1 MRENLDPILTDP
13 DFLALPPEQD
23 FLSQFR
29 TMDTVP
35 EEEAQWLV
43 PGYIPQGQI
52 TLLAADGGV
61 GKTSFWCQL
70 LAALSTGRA
79 TLLEEVSPKWD
90 SDSLSGE
97 SGHTSRKRCPAKQ
110 DTPHKERWG
119 AFFSTEDLRAEK
131 AEKEAA
137 PGRGQDDEFNY
148 TGVLPPPPCW
158 SCAWAAPELSD
169 FIHSYRPA
177 LCVLDPIQGFLPHGV
192 NMAARNEIRECL
204 APLMALGEQV
214 GTAFLLVCH
223 TNKRAGAWGRTRLA
237 DSADL
242 WDGRPQRA
250 DDGATPGTAGATSA
264 RRRNNYGPLQPTR
277 LYTFSDSGLLVPA
290 GLTQKR
296 DREFQLQAQ
305 PSAAPKREG
314 CKEFLLQKLE
324 ENGGSLPAKELE
336 ELAREEG
343 YTKTT
348 VRHSKGE
355 LKDSGFLRFRQECV
369 GREKRWWVESLVPP
383 MT

>member
-90 SDSLSGE
+90 SDSLSGKTDTPAE
-97 SGHTSRKRCPAKQ
+97 TLSAKQ

-119 AFFSTEDLRAEK
+119 AFFSTEDSVRKKLKKKLRLAGAKMMNLITLESSST
-131 AEKEAA
+131 ALLELRL
-137 PGRGQDDEFNY
+137 G
-148 TGVLPPPPCW
+148 
-158 SCAWAAPELSD
+158 SPELSD

-242 WDGRPQRA
+242 WDAARSVLMMGDAGDGRRYLSPETCRVF
-250 DDGATPGTAGATSA
+250 TTTLSRTS
-264 RRRNNYGPLQPTR
+264 RRGLGFDKPDSRNPRRSPCCEEAPASVYGPTGFTGTCAWVDPDHRLVYVFLSNRVFPDVWNNKLSRLDIRTR
-277 LYTFSDSGLLVPA
+277 IQQAIYKAIGL
-290 GLTQKR
+290 
-296 DREFQLQAQ
+296 E
-305 PSAAPKREG
+305 
-314 CKEFLLQKLE
+314 
-324 ENGGSLPAKELE
+324 
-336 ELAREEG
+336 
-343 YTKTT
+343 
-348 VRHSKGE
+348 
-355 LKDSGFLRFRQECV
+355 
-369 GREKRWWVESLVPP
+369 
-383 MT
+383 

>member
-70 LAALSTGRA
+70 LAALSTGRR
-79 TLLEEVSPKWD
+79 TLLEKVSPKWD
-90 SDSLSGE
+90 SNSLSE
-97 SGHTSRKRCPAKQ
+97 KADTPAETLSAKQ

-119 AFFSTEDLRAEK
+119 AFFSTEDSVRKKLKKKLRLAGAKMMNLITLESSS
-131 AEKEAA
+131 AA
-137 PGRGQDDEFNY
+137 LLELRLG
-148 TGVLPPPPCW
+148 
-158 SCAWAAPELSD
+158 SPELSD

-242 WDGRPQRA
+242 WDAARSVLMMGDAGDGRRYLSQEK
-250 DDGATPGTAGATSA
+250 
-264 RRRNNYGPLQPTR
+264 NNYGSLQPTR

-305 PSAAPKREG
+305 PPAAPKREG

>member
-70 LAALSTGRA
+70 LAALSTGRR
-79 TLLEEVSPKWD
+79 TLLEEVSPKGD
-90 SDSLSGE
+90 SDSLSGKADTPAE
-97 SGHTSRKRCPAKQ
+97 TLSAKQ

-119 AFFSTEDLRAEK
+119 AFFSTEDSVRKKLKKKLRLAGAKMMNLITLESSST
-131 AEKEAA
+131 ALLELRL
-137 PGRGQDDEFNY
+137 G
-148 TGVLPPPPCW
+148 
-158 SCAWAAPELSD
+158 SPELSD

-242 WDGRPQRA
+242 WDAARSVLMMGDAGDGRRYLSQEK
-250 DDGATPGTAGATSA
+250 
-264 RRRNNYGPLQPTR
+264 NNYSPLQPTR

-290 GLTQKR
+290 GLSQKR

-369 GREKRWWVESLVPP
+369 GREKRWRVESLVPP

>member
-70 LAALSTGRA
+70 LAALSTGRR

-90 SDSLSGE
+90 SDSLSE
-97 SGHTSRKRCPAKQ
+97 KADTPAETLSAKQ
-110 DTPHKERWG
+110 DTLPKERWG
-119 AFFSTEDLRAEK
+119 ASSSTALLELRL
-131 AEKEAA
+131 
-137 PGRGQDDEFNY
+137 G
-148 TGVLPPPPCW
+148 
-158 SCAWAAPELSD
+158 SPELSD

-242 WDGRPQRA
+242 WDAARSVLMMGDAGDGRRYLSQEK
-250 DDGATPGTAGATSA
+250 
-264 RRRNNYGPLQPTR
+264 NNYGPLQPTR

-343 YTKTT
+343 FSKIT
-348 VRHSKGE
+348 VRRSKEE
-355 LKDSGFLRFRQECV
+355 LKAASGIQYSV
-369 GREKRWWVESLVPP
+369 NSQGRSGPVSWQVQLL
-383 MT
+383 T

>member
-70 LAALSTGRA
+70 LAALSTGRR
-79 TLLEEVSPKWD
+79 TLLEEVSPKGD
-90 SDSLSGE
+90 SDFLSE
-97 SGHTSRKRCPAKQ
+97 KADTPAETLSVKQ

-119 AFFSTEDLRAEK
+119 AFFSTEDSVRKKLKKKLRLAGAKMMNLITLESSS
-131 AEKEAA
+131 AA
-137 PGRGQDDEFNY
+137 LLELRLG
-148 TGVLPPPPCW
+148 
-158 SCAWAAPELSD
+158 SPELSD

-242 WDGRPQRA
+242 WDAARSVLMMGDAGDGRRYLSQEK
-250 DDGATPGTAGATSA
+250 
-264 RRRNNYGPLQPTR
+264 NNYGSLQPTR

>member
-70 LAALSTGRA
+70 LAALSTGRR
-79 TLLEEVSPKWD
+79 TLLEKVSPKWD
-90 SDSLSGE
+90 SNSLSE
-97 SGHTSRKRCPAKQ
+97 KADTPAETLSAKQ
-110 DTPHKERWG
+110 DTLPKERWG
-119 AFFSTEDLRAEK
+119 AFFSTEDSVRKKLKKKLRLAGAKMMNLITLESSS
-131 AEKEAA
+131 AA
-137 PGRGQDDEFNY
+137 LLELRLG
-148 TGVLPPPPCW
+148 
-158 SCAWAAPELSD
+158 SPELSD

-242 WDGRPQRA
+242 WDAARSVLMMGDAGDGRRYLSQEK
-250 DDGATPGTAGATSA
+250 
-264 RRRNNYGPLQPTR
+264 NNYGPLQPTR

>member
-90 SDSLSGE
+90 SDSLSE
-97 SGHTSRKRCPAKQ
+97 KADTPAKTLSAKQ

-119 AFFSTEDLRAEK
+119 AFFSTEDSVRKKLKKKLRLAGAKMMNLITLESSS
-131 AEKEAA
+131 AA
-137 PGRGQDDEFNY
+137 LLELRLG
-148 TGVLPPPPCW
+148 
-158 SCAWAAPELSD
+158 SPELSD

-242 WDGRPQRA
+242 WDAARSVLMMGDAGDGRRYLSQEK
-250 DDGATPGTAGATSA
+250 
-264 RRRNNYGPLQPTR
+264 NNYGPLQPTR

-314 CKEFLLQKLE
+314 CKAFLLQKLE

>member
-13 DFLALPPEQD
+13 DFLALPHEQD

-90 SDSLSGE
+90 SDSLSE
-97 SGHTSRKRCPAKQ
+97 KADTPAETLSAKQ

-119 AFFSTEDLRAEK
+119 AFFSTEDSVRKKLKKKLRLAGAKMMNLITLESSS
-131 AEKEAA
+131 AA
-137 PGRGQDDEFNY
+137 LLELRLG
-148 TGVLPPPPCW
+148 
-158 SCAWAAPELSD
+158 SPELSD

-242 WDGRPQRA
+242 WDAARSVLMMGDAGDGRRYLSQEK
-250 DDGATPGTAGATSA
+250 
-264 RRRNNYGPLQPTR
+264 NNYGPLQPTR

>member
-90 SDSLSGE
+90 SDFLSE
-97 SGHTSRKRCPAKQ
+97 KTDTPAETLSAKQ

-119 AFFSTEDLRAEK
+119 AFFSTEDSVRKKLKKKLRLAGAKMMNLITLESSST
-131 AEKEAA
+131 ALLELRL
-137 PGRGQDDEFNY
+137 G
-148 TGVLPPPPCW
+148 
-158 SCAWAAPELSD
+158 SPELSD

-242 WDGRPQRA
+242 WDAARSVLMMGDAGDGRRYLSQEK
-250 DDGATPGTAGATSA
+250 
-264 RRRNNYGPLQPTR
+264 NNYGPLQPTR

-296 DREFQLQAQ
+296 DREFQRK
-305 PSAAPKREG
+305 PSPPPPPSGRGVRSSFCKSWRKTAAACQLKSWRSWRGRRATRKQRCGIPKG
-314 CKEFLLQKLE
+314 
-324 ENGGSLPAKELE
+324 N
-336 ELAREEG
+336 
-343 YTKTT
+343 
-348 VRHSKGE
+348 
-355 LKDSGFLRFRQECV
+355 
-369 GREKRWWVESLVPP
+369 
-383 MT
+383 

>member
-90 SDSLSGE
+90 SDFLSE
-97 SGHTSRKRCPAKQ
+97 KADTPAETLSAKQ

-119 AFFSTEDLRAEK
+119 AFFSTEDSVRKKLKKKLRLAGAKMMNLITLESSS
-131 AEKEAA
+131 AA
-137 PGRGQDDEFNY
+137 LLELRLG
-148 TGVLPPPPCW
+148 
-158 SCAWAAPELSD
+158 SPELSD

-242 WDGRPQRA
+242 WDAARSVLMMGDAGDGRRYLSQEK
-250 DDGATPGTAGATSA
+250 
-264 RRRNNYGPLQPTR
+264 NNYGSLQPTR

>member
-90 SDSLSGE
+90 SDFLSE
-97 SGHTSRKRCPAKQ
+97 KADTPAETLSAKQ

-119 AFFSTEDLRAEK
+119 AFFSTEDSVRKKLKKKLRLAGAKMMNLITLESSS
-131 AEKEAA
+131 AA
-137 PGRGQDDEFNY
+137 LLELRLG
-148 TGVLPPPPCW
+148 
-158 SCAWAAPELSD
+158 SPELSD

-242 WDGRPQRA
+242 WDAARSVLMMGDAGDGRRYLSQEK
-250 DDGATPGTAGATSA
+250 
-264 RRRNNYGPLQPTR
+264 NNYGPLQPTR

>member
-79 TLLEEVSPKWD
+79 TLLEEVSPKGD
-90 SDSLSGE
+90 SDFLSE
-97 SGHTSRKRCPAKQ
+97 KADTPAETLSVKQ

-119 AFFSTEDLRAEK
+119 AFFSTEDSVRKKLKKKLRLAGAKMMNLITLESSS
-131 AEKEAA
+131 AA
-137 PGRGQDDEFNY
+137 LLELRLG
-148 TGVLPPPPCW
+148 
-158 SCAWAAPELSD
+158 SPELSD

-242 WDGRPQRA
+242 WDAARSVLMMGDAGDGRRYLSQEK
-250 DDGATPGTAGATSA
+250 
-264 RRRNNYGPLQPTR
+264 NNYGPLQPTR

>member
-70 LAALSTGRA
+70 LAALSTGRR
-79 TLLEEVSPKWD
+79 TLLEEVSPKGD
-90 SDSLSGE
+90 SDFLSE
-97 SGHTSRKRCPAKQ
+97 KADTPAEMLSAKQ

-119 AFFSTEDLRAEK
+119 AFFSTEDSVRKKLKKKLRLAGAKMMNLITLESSST
-131 AEKEAA
+131 ALLELRL
-137 PGRGQDDEFNY
+137 G
-148 TGVLPPPPCW
+148 
-158 SCAWAAPELSD
+158 SPELSD

-242 WDGRPQRA
+242 WDAARSVLMMGDAGDGRRYLSQEK
-250 DDGATPGTAGATSA
+250 
-264 RRRNNYGPLQPTR
+264 NNYGPLQPTR

>member
-70 LAALSTGRA
+70 LAALSTGRR
-79 TLLEEVSPKWD
+79 TLLEEVSLKWD
-90 SDSLSGE
+90 SDFLSE
-97 SGHTSRKRCPAKQ
+97 KADTPAETLSAKQ

-119 AFFSTEDLRAEK
+119 AFFSTEDSVRKKLKKKLRLAGAKMMNLITLESSS
-131 AEKEAA
+131 AA
-137 PGRGQDDEFNY
+137 LLELRLG
-148 TGVLPPPPCW
+148 
-158 SCAWAAPELSD
+158 SPELSD

-242 WDGRPQRA
+242 WDAARSVLMMGDAGDGRRYLSQEK
-250 DDGATPGTAGATSA
+250 
-264 RRRNNYGPLQPTR
+264 NNYGPLQPTR

-314 CKEFLLQKLE
+314 CKEFLLQKLQ

>member
-79 TLLEEVSPKWD
+79 TLLEDVSPKGD
-90 SDSLSGE
+90 SDSLSE
-97 SGHTSRKRCPAKQ
+97 KADTPAETLSVKQ
-110 DTPHKERWG
+110 DTPHKEQWG
-119 AFFSTEDLRAEK
+119 AFFSTEDSVRKKLKKKLRLAGAKMMNLITLESSS
-131 AEKEAA
+131 AA
-137 PGRGQDDEFNY
+137 LLELRLG
-148 TGVLPPPPCW
+148 
-158 SCAWAAPELSD
+158 SPELSD

-242 WDGRPQRA
+242 WDAARSVLMMGDAGDGRRYLSQEK
-250 DDGATPGTAGATSA
+250 
-264 RRRNNYGPLQPTR
+264 NNYGPLQPTR

-314 CKEFLLQKLE
+314 CKAFLLQKLE

>member
-90 SDSLSGE
+90 SDSLSE
-97 SGHTSRKRCPAKQ
+97 KADTPAETMSAKQ

-119 AFFSTEDLRAEK
+119 AFFSTEDSVRKKLKKKLRLAGAKMMNLITLESSST
-131 AEKEAA
+131 ALLELRL
-137 PGRGQDDEFNY
+137 G
-148 TGVLPPPPCW
+148 
-158 SCAWAAPELSD
+158 SPELSD

-242 WDGRPQRA
+242 WDAARSVLMMGDAGDGRRYLSQEK
-250 DDGATPGTAGATSA
+250 
-264 RRRNNYGPLQPTR
+264 NNYGPLQPTR

>member
-79 TLLEEVSPKWD
+79 TLLEEMSPKGD
-90 SDSLSGE
+90 SDSLSE
-97 SGHTSRKRCPAKQ
+97 KTDTPAETLSVKQ
-110 DTPHKERWG
+110 DTPYKERWG
-119 AFFSTEDLRAEK
+119 AFFSTEDSVRKKLKKKLRLAGAKMMNLITLESSS
-131 AEKEAA
+131 AA
-137 PGRGQDDEFNY
+137 LLELRLG
-148 TGVLPPPPCW
+148 
-158 SCAWAAPELSD
+158 SPELSD

-242 WDGRPQRA
+242 WDAARSVLMMGDAGDGRRYLSQEK
-250 DDGATPGTAGATSA
+250 
-264 RRRNNYGPLQPTR
+264 NNYGSLQPTR

-305 PSAAPKREG
+305 PPAAPKREG

>member
-90 SDSLSGE
+90 SDSLSGKAD
-97 SGHTSRKRCPAKQ
+97 TPAETLSVKQ
-110 DTPHKERWG
+110 DTPYKERWG
-119 AFFSTEDLRAEK
+119 AFFSTEDSVRKKLKKKLRLAGAKMMNLITLESSSV
-131 AEKEAA
+131 ALLELRL
-137 PGRGQDDEFNY
+137 G
-148 TGVLPPPPCW
+148 
-158 SCAWAAPELSD
+158 SPELSD

-242 WDGRPQRA
+242 WDAARSVLMMGDAGDGRRYLSQEK
-250 DDGATPGTAGATSA
+250 
-264 RRRNNYGPLQPTR
+264 NNYGSLQPTR

>member
-23 FLSQFR
+23 FLSQVR

-90 SDSLSGE
+90 SDFLSE
-97 SGHTSRKRCPAKQ
+97 KTDTPAETLSVKQ
-110 DTPHKERWG
+110 DTPYKERWG
-119 AFFSTEDLRAEK
+119 AFFSTEDSVRKKLKKKLRLAGAKMMNLITLESSS
-131 AEKEAA
+131 AA
-137 PGRGQDDEFNY
+137 LLELRLG
-148 TGVLPPPPCW
+148 
-158 SCAWAAPELSD
+158 SPELSD

-242 WDGRPQRA
+242 WGAARSVLMMGDAGDGRRYLSQEK
-250 DDGATPGTAGATSA
+250 
-264 RRRNNYGPLQPTR
+264 NNYGSLQPTR

-296 DREFQLQAQ
+296 DKEFQLQAQ

>member
-90 SDSLSGE
+90 SDSLSE
-97 SGHTSRKRCPAKQ
+97 KTDTPAETLSAKQ

-119 AFFSTEDLRAEK
+119 AFFSTEDSVRKKLKKKLRLAGAKMMNLITLESSS
-131 AEKEAA
+131 AA
-137 PGRGQDDEFNY
+137 LLELRLG
-148 TGVLPPPPCW
+148 
-158 SCAWAAPELSD
+158 SPELSD

-242 WDGRPQRA
+242 WDAARSVLMMGDAGDGRRYLSQEK
-250 DDGATPGTAGATSA
+250 
-264 RRRNNYGPLQPTR
+264 NNYGSLQPTR

>member
-13 DFLALPPEQD
+13 DFLALPPQQD

-79 TLLEEVSPKWD
+79 TLLEEMSPKWD
-90 SDSLSGE
+90 SDSLSE
-97 SGHTSRKRCPAKQ
+97 KADTPAETLSAKQ

-119 AFFSTEDLRAEK
+119 AFFSTEDSVRKKLKKKLRLAGAKMMNLITLESSS
-131 AEKEAA
+131 AA
-137 PGRGQDDEFNY
+137 LLELRLG
-148 TGVLPPPPCW
+148 
-158 SCAWAAPELSD
+158 SPELSD

-242 WDGRPQRA
+242 WDAARSVLMMGDAGDGRRYLSQEK
-250 DDGATPGTAGATSA
+250 
-264 RRRNNYGPLQPTR
+264 NNYGSLQPTR

-296 DREFQLQAQ
+296 DREFQLQTQ

>member
-90 SDSLSGE
+90 SDFLSE
-97 SGHTSRKRCPAKQ
+97 KTDTPAETLSAKQ

-119 AFFSTEDLRAEK
+119 AFFSTEDSVRKKLKKKLRLAGAKMMNLITLESSST
-131 AEKEAA
+131 ALLELRL
-137 PGRGQDDEFNY
+137 G
-148 TGVLPPPPCW
+148 
-158 SCAWAAPELSD
+158 SPELSD

-242 WDGRPQRA
+242 WDAARSVLMMGDAGDGRRYLSQEK
-250 DDGATPGTAGATSA
+250 
-264 RRRNNYGPLQPTR
+264 NNYGPLQPTR

-314 CKEFLLQKLE
+314 CKEFLLQKLQ

-369 GREKRWWVESLVPP
+369 GREKRWRVESLVPP

>member
-13 DFLALPPEQD
+13 DFLALPPQQD

-90 SDSLSGE
+90 SDSLSE
-97 SGHTSRKRCPAKQ
+97 KADTPAETLSAKQ
-110 DTPHKERWG
+110 DTSHKERWG
-119 AFFSTEDLRAEK
+119 AFFSTEDSVRKKLKKKLRLAGAKMMNLITLESSST
-131 AEKEAA
+131 ALLELRL
-137 PGRGQDDEFNY
+137 G
-148 TGVLPPPPCW
+148 
-158 SCAWAAPELSD
+158 SPELSD

-242 WDGRPQRA
+242 WDAARSVLMMGDAGDGRRYLSQEK
-250 DDGATPGTAGATSA
+250 
-264 RRRNNYGPLQPTR
+264 NNYGPLQPTR